1 MSVQAGRSGNDRAAL
16 GRALLTWSAAALVAG
31 VAWVAVYLTSGSP
44 DPLLGLY
51 GGVAGLAFSL
61 AVAAAV
67 YFAERARR
75 IGTVLAGVESD
86 GERLDHRLRELVDG
100 PLPVLV
106 ARLRKGMEPEAA
118 LTGFPAVPD
127 PVLRR
132 LLHLVVDGVASGT
145 REAEAARKEAAAL
158 ADEAVWLADTAIP
171 EVVGRLRGGKS
182 SAPAALAEL
191 PEPRH
196 EAARRV
202 LGRFADELAS
212 GERTSAAAMGA
223 CANAAAR
230 IQAQTTRM
238 LAQLR
243 ELEDRHGDDQVFGD
257 LLALD
262 HDVSQ
267 LGRLA
272 DSIALLSGGRS
283 GRRWTK
289 PIVMESIVRGAM
301 GRISAYRRVQ
311 YHSTGNAAVAGFAAE
326 GVMHALAEL
335 MDNAANFSPR
345 GSVVHVYVEE
355 EDAGVVV
362 MIEDAGLG
370 MRRRERERAERLVS
384 EAADLTS
391 IPGTRLG
398 LAVVGRLAR
407 KHDLRVSFR
416 PSSRGGI
423 GVVVLVPSKLITH
436 VAVEAPFPEH
446 GPAVTGRAGGHSSGA
461 FPVSPPAGTGESR
474 ISVPADPGGDA
485 DLPKRRR
492 GAALAKAPGTSAP
505 DAAVPRARDTGTRF
519 AAFRQSASGRGRT
532 TDGAAGRHAQKQDEQ
547 KQDEQGRHAQEGDAQ
562 GRSGAD
568 PDS

>member
-1 MSVQAGRSGNDRAAL
+1 MSVQAGWSGTDRTAL
-16 GRALLTWSAAALVAG
+16 GRALVTWSVTALVVG
-31 VAWVAVYLTSGSP
+31 GAWAVVYLTSGSEGP
-44 DPLLGLY
+44 VLGLF
-51 GGVAGLAFSL
+51 GAAAGLAFSAAL
-61 AVAAAV
+61 AAAV
-67 YFAERARR
+67 YFAGRARR
-75 IGTVLAGVESD
+75 MSD
-86 GERLDHRLRELVDG
+86 RMTAVTADAERLDRRLHELVDG
-100 PLPVLV
+100 PLPALV
-106 ARLRKGMEPEAA
+106 GRLAKGEEPESA
-118 LTGFPAVPD
+118 LAGFQAPPD

-132 LLHLVVDGVASGT
+132 LLRVVVDGVVAGA
-145 REAEAARKEAAAL
+145 REAETARAEASAL
-158 ADEAVWLADTAIP
+158 AAEAEWLADTAIP
-171 EVVGRLRGGKS
+171 KVVGRLRGGKS

-202 LGRFADELAS
+202 LRRFADELAA

-243 ELEDRHGDDQVFGD
+243 ELENRYGDDQVFGD

-289 PIVMESIVRGAM
+289 PIKMESIIRGAM
-301 GRISAYRRVQ
+301 GRISAYRRIQ
-311 YHSTGNAAVAGFAAE
+311 YHATGNAAVVGFAAE

-335 MDNAANFSPR
+335 MDNAANFSPH
-345 GSVVHVYVEE
+345 GSAVHVYVEE

-423 GVVVLVPSKLITH
+423 GVVVLIPSKLITH
-436 VAVEAPFPEH
+436 VHEEEPL
-446 GPAVTGRAGGHSSGA
+446 PASRPAAAGRAATGGAAPAARPADSAPSST
-461 FPVSPPAGTGESR
+461 GTGDDD
-474 ISVPADPGGDA
+474 VV
-485 DLPKRRR
+485 LPKRRR
-492 GAALAKAPGTSAP
+492 GAALAKAPGTHTADST
-505 DAAVPRARDTGTRF
+505 VSRSRDTGTRF
-519 AAFRQSASGRGRT
+519 AAFRRSASGRTGGTGDRPEPEGG
-532 TDGAAGRHAQKQDEQ
+532 GAVRE
-547 KQDEQGRHAQEGDAQ
+547 
-562 GRSGAD
+562 
-568 PDS
+568 P